1 MMNRSDR
8 RKYAKRINTPQKLE
22 QFSNQMSVQLKKE
35 YEIAYEK
42 KYQEDLGNSIDIFLL
57 AIVYTLHFNEIAH
70 FDNEQIEDF
79 MNDLLVTVD
88 YFRTGEY
95 DPEQYRQQLLK
106 DGINIITTK
115 QKGDDNNDRQ

>member
-70 FDNEQIEDF
+70 FYNEQIEDF